1 MKVMGGE
8 WKNKGRFKGVLILLL
23 YYYFLRIEVTEKSL

>member
-23 YYYFLRIEVTEKSL
+23 YYFLRIEVTEKSL